1 MTKAFT
7 VNCLREC
14 REVNHYMKKEVLFST
29 YPIKNP
35 TKEPRHLLIAFYFPT
50 AETKYSSI
58 YFDLK
63 MHYCLL
69 SNKPDS
75 GTRNSNY
82 SKFILKSPFFW
93 CGVGFFFERLKALIL
108 KSLFERNVTRCWPCS
123 WAQIES
129 ALTFLCLALKD
140 SEVSPRTPHKS
151 FGKGILCHSCNS
163 FSKKRKWKERFH
175 VQGSEAFDH
184 LMNIGSS
191 TWASSFSGQTKRVPA
206 AQAGPRF
213 PPEQNL
219 WRPHSVTAWERPTSA
234 GLRCPLC
241 PLIFHL
247 NPSQSTR
254 SGGFC
259 VAHPHG
265 QRGAGQEQNAGDRSP
280 KSPVTPFSGQF
291 HMTCLVL

>member
-1 MTKAFT
+1 LLMTKAFT

-14 REVNHYMKKEVLFST
+14 GEVNHYMKKELLFSI

-50 AETKYSSI
+50 AETKYSPI

-82 SKFILKSPFFW
+82 SKFILKSPFFFF
-93 CGVGFFFERLKALIL
+93 FFFERLKALIL

-151 FGKGILCHSCNS
+151 FGNGILCHSCNS

-175 VQGSEAFDH
+175 VQGF
-184 LMNIGSS
+184 
-191 TWASSFSGQTKRVPA
+191 R
-206 AQAGPRF
+206 
-213 PPEQNL
+213 
-219 WRPHSVTAWERPTSA
+219 
-234 GLRCPLC
+234 
-241 PLIFHL
+241 PLII
-247 NPSQSTR
+247 
-254 SGGFC
+254 
-259 VAHPHG
+259 
-265 QRGAGQEQNAGDRSP
+265 
-280 KSPVTPFSGQF
+280 
-291 HMTCLVL
+291 